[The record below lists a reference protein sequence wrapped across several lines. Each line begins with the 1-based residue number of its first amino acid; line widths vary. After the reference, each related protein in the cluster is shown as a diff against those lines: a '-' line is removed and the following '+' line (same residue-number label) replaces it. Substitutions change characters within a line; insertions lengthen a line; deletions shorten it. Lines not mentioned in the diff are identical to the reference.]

1 MSNMTQKKA
10 FVVITFK
17 HKNIIGLFFEFV
29 NFLGNA
35 MHGFSDNGL

>member
-1 MSNMTQKKA
+1 MSNMTPKKA

-17 HKNIIGLFFEFV
+17 HNRTFFEFV

-35 MHGFSDNGL
+35 LYGFFDNGL